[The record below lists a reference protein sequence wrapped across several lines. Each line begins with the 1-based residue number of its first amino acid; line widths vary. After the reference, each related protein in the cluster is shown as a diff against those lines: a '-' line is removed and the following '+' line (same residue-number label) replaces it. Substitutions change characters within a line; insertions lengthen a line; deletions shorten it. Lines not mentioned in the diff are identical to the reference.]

1 MCALL
6 HRLIAPEFCT
16 YNAPA
21 ESHVVISMLP
31 PPAVLTLI
39 VPPLFVT
46 VPTDALVPQ
55 NPNVNQFKAFSVPPV
70 MLPVPVIEVALL
82 TPLEKTTTLAERVPP
97 LMFKKPAVPG
107 PQSEPPNQQSP

>member
-21 ESHVVISMLP
+21 ESHVVISILP
-31 PPAVLTLI
+31 PPDVLTLI

-55 NPNVNQFKAFSVPPV
+55 NPSVSHCLAFTVPPV
-70 MLPVPVIEVALL
+70 MLPLPVIEVPLL
-82 TPLEKTTTLAERVPP
+82 TPLEKTMILAVRVPP
-97 LMFKKPAVPG
+97 LM
-107 PQSEPPNQQSP
+107 